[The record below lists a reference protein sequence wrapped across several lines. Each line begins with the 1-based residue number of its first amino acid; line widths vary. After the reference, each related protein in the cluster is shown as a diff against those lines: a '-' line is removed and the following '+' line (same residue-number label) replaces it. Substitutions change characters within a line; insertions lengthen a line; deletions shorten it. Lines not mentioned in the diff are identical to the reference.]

1 MKKKQKSRRDKRYQ
15 RKYTKKQLQALSK
28 NLEQQITENVG
39 IKILKSLDGI

>member
-15 RKYTKKQLQALSK
+15 RKYIKKQLQAMPK

-39 IKILKSLDGI
+39 FKLLKSLDGT